1 MTSLKPKSLAESSPT
16 CRPQLELLILAGVV
30 LVPLSVSW
38 TISGIHVTTTQ
49 MFFSAALGLWAVSV
63 LRHRRWA
70 DWTPAGGL
78 RWLEWSMLAFL
89 LACGV
94 SGLVAVNKK
103 LWAKELIQIAQ
114 ALAIYLFVRSVALQG
129 VRLKTYIAL
138 LLSVAALAGLVG
150 VAEYFFR
157 QAWMD
162 DYDFMIIFGRT
173 RSHLTLASPNNF
185 AAYLAGAVPLA
196 LAAAAAQPRRRWLWL
211 AGAGAVTA
219 SLICTLSRSGW
230 IGAFVGVLVVLLL
243 GRRRVLVPAAILLAI
258 LVAEV
263 AAFSYDV
270 RRCGTDSRVAA
281 SSHDVGISGTDSG
294 LGDNP
299 VLVRRADSIRKDLFR
314 LGVAMFQSHPLLGLG
329 LGNAGQ
335 VMREYL
341 EKSDVGD
348 SFLMDYARNNPE
360 MTLDCTPLQILA
372 ELGLL
377 SVTAL
382 AVAIGLVVTLTRA
395 YRRSDD
401 GDRLLVAGMIGACV
415 AILTA
420 TSLGWLFLRGLTETF
435 FLLLGL
441 VSAQVLRRQA
451 FDGGNSKP

>member
-1 MTSLKPKSLAESSPT
+1 MTSLKPKPPAESSPT
-16 CRPQLELLILAGVV
+16 CRPRLELLILAGVV

-38 TISGIHVTTTQ
+38 TISGIHVTTSQ
-49 MFFSAALGLWAVSV
+49 IFFSAALGLWAVSV
-63 LRHRRWA
+63 LRRRRWA

-94 SGLVAVNKK
+94 SGLAAVNKK

-114 ALAIYLFVRSVALQG
+114 ALAIYLFVRSVALQR

-138 LLSVAALAGLVG
+138 LLSVAALAGLAG
-150 VAEYFFR
+150 VAQYFSG
-157 QAWMD
+157 QAWTD
-162 DYDFMIIFGRT
+162 DPDFTIVFGRT
-173 RSHLTLASPNNF
+173 RSHLTLANPNNF

-196 LAAAAAQPRRRWLWL
+196 LAAAAAQPRRRWLYL

-230 IGAFVGVLVVLLL
+230 IGACVGLLVVLLL

-258 LVAEV
+258 LLAEV

-270 RRCGTDSRVAA
+270 RRCGTDS
-281 SSHDVGISGTDSG
+281 SF
-294 LGDNP
+294 GDNP
-299 VLVRRADSIRKDLFR
+299 VLVRRTDSFRKDLFR
-314 LGVAMFQSHPLLGLG
+314 LGVGMFQSHPLLGVG

-335 VMREYL
+335 VMPEYF
-341 EKSDVGD
+341 EKAHVGD
-348 SFLMDYARNNPE
+348 SFLMDYARKNLE
-360 MTLDCTPLQILA
+360 MTPHCTPLQILA

-420 TSLGWLFLRGLTETF
+420 TSLGWLFVRGVAETF

-441 VSAQVLRRQA
+441 VGAQVLRRQA
-451 FDGGNSKP
+451 SDGGNSKP

>member
-1 MTSLKPKSLAESSPT
+1 MTSLKPKPPAESSQT
-16 CRPQLELLILAGVV
+16 CRPRLELLILAGVV

-38 TISGIHVTTTQ
+38 TISGIHVTTSQ
-49 MFFSAALGLWAVSV
+49 IFFSAALGLWAVSV
-63 LRHRRWA
+63 LRRRRWA

-94 SGLVAVNKK
+94 SGLAAVNKK

-114 ALAIYLFVRSVALQG
+114 ALAIYLFVRSVALQR

-138 LLSVAALAGLVG
+138 LLSVAALAGLAG
-150 VAEYFFR
+150 VAQYFSG
-157 QAWMD
+157 QAWTD
-162 DYDFMIIFGRT
+162 DPDFTIVFGRT
-173 RSHLTLASPNNF
+173 RSHLTLANPNNF

-196 LAAAAAQPRRRWLWL
+196 LAAAAAQPRRRWLYL
-211 AGAGAVTA
+211 AGAEAVTA

-230 IGAFVGVLVVLLL
+230 IGACVGLLVVLLL

-258 LVAEV
+258 LLAEV

-270 RRCGTDSRVAA
+270 RRCGTDS
-281 SSHDVGISGTDSG
+281 SF
-294 LGDNP
+294 GDNP
-299 VLVRRADSIRKDLFR
+299 VLVRRTDSFRKDLFR
-314 LGVAMFQSHPLLGLG
+314 LGVGMFQSHPLLGVG

-335 VMREYL
+335 VMPEYF
-341 EKSDVGD
+341 EKAHVGD
-348 SFLMDYARNNPE
+348 SFLMDYARKNLE
-360 MTLDCTPLQILA
+360 MTPHCTPLQILA

-420 TSLGWLFLRGLTETF
+420 TSLGWLFVRGVAETF

-441 VSAQVLRRQA
+441 VGAQVLRRQA
-451 FDGGNSKP
+451 SDGGNSKP